1 MTERNG
7 CNDSEPDRGYMMLGT
22 AAGLM
27 ILLILAALGTRI
39 YNDYLTE
46 KSWQV
51 MAAQSSRFS
60 AASKAY
66 IGRYYDRLRNS
77 ATTTQPVMITPDM
90 LRKTGLLPS
99 GFKDTNSSG
108 QHYQTAVVR
117 NTQDPALLQAIVV
130 TQEGSPLPY
139 KALRLI
145 SMDISTGLGGYIRD
159 GKTATG
165 AMSSWTVPLKDF
177 GINSGEGH
185 LAVLLSAD
193 ELSTAREESDRLYRF
208 AVPGRPELNKMHTDI
223 NMGGNNLNNT
233 ATVNAQAGHFS
244 GDIRANAGQFQG
256 DIRSHD
262 GWIVTT
268 KNKGWLNETYGGGWM
283 MSDSNW
289 LRSVNNKSVYTEGQI
304 KSGTLRADGRL
315 STGEFL
321 QLDKVVVAG
330 TPCLPNGL
338 VSRDSKGTILSC
350 QSGLWTKAEAT
361 LQQNQCYQDGNW
373 GGRDFSEHR
382 CKPGY
387 YAAGLK
393 FVGHQRSESAY
404 VITCCK

>member
-1 MTERNG
+1 
-7 CNDSEPDRGYMMLGT
+7 
-22 AAGLM
+22 A
-27 ILLILAALGTRI
+27 
-39 YNDYLTE
+39 
-46 KSWQV
+46 
-51 MAAQSSRFS
+51 SR
-60 AASKAY
+60 AY
-66 IGRYYDRLRNS
+66 IGRYYDRLRNL

-108 QHYQTAVVR
+108 QRYQTAVVR

-139 KALRLI
+139 KALRLV

-165 AMSSWTVPLKDF
+165 AISTWTVPLKDF

-185 LAVLLSAD
+185 LVVLLSAD
-193 ELSTAREESDRLYRF
+193 ELSAAREESDRLYRF

-244 GDIRANAGQFQG
+244 GDIQANAGQFQG

-262 GWIVTT
+262 GWIMTT

-289 LRSVNNKSVYTEGQI
+289 LRSVNNKSIYTQGQI
-304 KSGTLRADGRL
+304 KGGALRADGRL

-321 QLDKVVVAG
+321 QLDKVTMAG
-330 TPCLPNGL
+330 TACLP
-338 VSRDSKGTILSC
+338 
-350 QSGLWTKAEAT
+350 
-361 LQQNQCYQDGNW
+361 
-373 GGRDFSEHR
+373 
-382 CKPGY
+382 
-387 YAAGLK
+387 
-393 FVGHQRSESAY
+393 
-404 VITCCK
+404 